1 MKKLKNYDL
10 PDILQAVQAKKL
22 PKEAL
27 RGVLGRFKLNG
38 EKLELA
44 DPVDSLKESAANEYA
59 IYKKKNDEI
68 VDHLKKFI
76 GVLNENI

>member
-10 PDILQAVQAKKL
+10 PDLLQAVQSKKL

-38 EKLELA
+38 DKLELN
-44 DPVDSLKESAANEYA
+44 DS
-59 IYKKKNDEI
+59 
-68 VDHLKKFI
+68 V
-76 GVLNENI
+76 